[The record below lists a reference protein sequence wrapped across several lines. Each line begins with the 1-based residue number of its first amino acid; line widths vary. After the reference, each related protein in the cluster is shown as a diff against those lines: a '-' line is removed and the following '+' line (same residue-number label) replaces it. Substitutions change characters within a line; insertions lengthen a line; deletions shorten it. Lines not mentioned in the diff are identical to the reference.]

1 MKKTNYIIEFIVIGI
16 VGTLWH
22 FIYKWTGGN
31 AFIGAISPVNESTWE
46 HLKLLFFPS
55 LIYTVAEWFCIKAR
69 QGGYLAASAAGIY
82 AGMGSIVVFFYTYT
96 GILGFDVMFLDVIS
110 FFLGI
115 FVMLYVKRLIIK
127 GEKMLS
133 KSCGVTAAAV
143 LLITA
148 ALFVIW
154 TFMPPELGIFELP
167 V

>member
-1 MKKTNYIIEFIVIGI
+1 
-16 VGTLWH
+16 
-22 FIYKWTGGN
+22 
-31 AFIGAISPVNESTWE
+31 
-46 HLKLLFFPS
+46 
-55 LIYTVAEWFCIKAR
+55 
-69 QGGYLAASAAGIY
+69 
-82 AGMGSIVVFFYTYT
+82 
-96 GILGFDVMFLDVIS
+96 MFLDVIS

-154 TFMPPELGIFELP
+154 TFMPPELGIFESP